1 MDEHLRRRSA
11 AWRDIEFNLDNM
23 IYHIEARKADKW
35 VDETDA
41 QALSSIRNLLQGAIC
56 FARARYRDVLN
67 AQVMEHMEA
76 ENEQV
81 H

>member
-1 MDEHLRRRSA
+1 MSEELRRRA
-11 AWRDIEFNLDNM
+11 AVWRDIEFNLDNM

-35 VDETDA
+35 VDGTDA
-41 QALSSIRNLLQGAIC
+41 EELSSISNLLQDAIC

>member
-1 MDEHLRRRSA
+1 MSDDLRRRA
-11 AWRDIEFNLDNM
+11 AVWRDIEFNLDNM

-41 QALSSIRNLLQGAIC
+41 QELSSISKLLQGAIC

-76 ENEQV
+76 ENE
-81 H
+81 